1 MRKIRTEEIKLK
13 DLDSFARSFFERSGP
28 DDILPIS
35 PQRVLAHTHNPCA
48 RPDDIVLLVAF
59 IGNECIGYHGL
70 LPGLLKHDN
79 NVSRVFWA
87 TTFYVSKAHRG
98 QGIGKLLIEK
108 IKALNVDFAVT
119 GMTRAAE
126 KTYLNSGLNV
136 LGPIVFYQLRMEK
149 VIRFKLFYKMVK
161 GLLYR
166 YWLSRQPDD
175 FQEFNYKQVDQIN
188 IELKRDKV
196 ISNPVPAFHRD
207 IEMVNWMLKY
217 PWVLSRDTAA
227 VRKENYHFARVR
239 DIFKY
244 IALEIYSQ
252 RDNASK
258 GFLVLSVSHKKGKTI
273 IKILDYY
280 LKDLSD
286 LKIIFGL
293 SLKLAAHHLAD
304 RIDIPSEFQNYFQ
317 NKFLH
322 KHLLKKKKRSY
333 VYHPESTTSPL
344 SSSADR
350 IALNYCDGDTA
361 FT

>member
-1 MRKIRTEEIKLK
+1 MRKIRLEEIKLK
-13 DLDSFARSFFERSGP
+13 DLDSFARPFFERSGP

-35 PQRVLAHTHNPCA
+35 PQRVLAHSHNPCA
-48 RPDDIVLLVAF
+48 RPDDIVLLMAF
-59 IGNECIGYHGL
+59 IGTECIGYHGL
-70 LPGLLKHDN
+70 LPGLLKHDDK
-79 NVSRVFWA
+79 VSRVFWA
-87 TTFYVSKAHRG
+87 TTFYVSEAHRG

-119 GMTRAAE
+119 GMTQGAE

-136 LGPIVFYQLRMEK
+136 LGPIMFYQLRMEK
-149 VIRFKLFYKMVK
+149 VIRFKLFYQMVK

-166 YWLSRQPDD
+166 YWLSRQPGD

-188 IELKRDKV
+188 IELKSNKV
-196 ISNPVPAFHRD
+196 ISYPVPAFHRD

-217 PWVLSRDTAA
+217 PWVLSRDTAE

-252 RDNASK
+252 RDNALK
-258 GFLVLSVSHKKGKTI
+258 GFLILSVSHKKGKTI

-280 LKDLSD
+280 LKNLSD
-286 LKIIFGL
+286 LKIISVL

-304 RIDIPSEFQNYFQ
+304 SIDIPSELQNYFQ

-322 KHLLKKKKRSY
+322 KHLLEKKKRSY

>member
-1 MRKIRTEEIKLK
+1 MRKIRIEEIKLK
-13 DLDSFARSFFERSGP
+13 DLKDFADPFFNRSKSENT
-28 DDILPIS
+28 LPIS

-79 NVSRVFWA
+79 KVSRVFWA
-87 TTFYVSKAHRG
+87 TTFYVSAAHRG
-98 QGIGKLLIEK
+98 KGIGKLLIEK
-108 IKALNVDFAVT
+108 IKSLNVDFVVT

-126 KTYLNSGLNV
+126 KTYLRSGLKT
-136 LGPIVFYQLRMEK
+136 LEPIEFYQLRMEK
-149 VIRFKLFYKMVK
+149 VIRFKLFYQMAK

-166 YWLSRQPDD
+166 YCLSRQPCD

-188 IELKRDKV
+188 IELKKNKV
-196 ISNPVPAFHRD
+196 FSNLVPVFHRD

-217 PWVLSRDTAA
+217 PWVLSRDTAE

-239 DIFKY
+239 DFFKY

-252 RDNASK
+252 RDNALK

-317 NKFLH
+317 DKFLH
-322 KHLLKKKKRSY
+322 KRLLKKKTRSY
-333 VYHPESTTSPL
+333 GYHPESTTSPL

>member
-1 MRKIRTEEIKLK
+1 MHKIRIEEIKLK
-13 DLDSFARSFFERSGP
+13 NLDSFARPFFERSGP

-35 PQRVLAHTHNPCA
+35 SQRVLAHTHNPCA

-59 IGNECIGYHGL
+59 NGNDCIGYHGL

-87 TTFYVSKAHRG
+87 TTFYVSEVHRG
-98 QGIGKLLIEK
+98 QGIGKLLVEK
-108 IKALNVDFAVT
+108 IKSLNVDFVGA
-119 GMTRAAE
+119 GPNRASE
-126 KTYLNSGLNV
+126 KTYLRSGLKT
-136 LGPIVFYQLRMEK
+136 LGPVVFYQLRLEK
-149 VIRFKLFYKMVK
+149 VIRFKLFYPMVK
-161 GLLYR
+161 ALLYR

-175 FQEFNYKQVDQIN
+175 FQEFNFKQVDQIN
-188 IELKRDKV
+188 NELKRNKM
-196 ISNPVPAFHRD
+196 ISYPAPAFHRD

-217 PWVLSRDTAA
+217 PWVLSRDTAE
-227 VRKENYHFARVR
+227 VRKENYHFARVQ

-252 RDNASK
+252 QDNTLK